1 MKIYK
6 FFFFQILLS
15 LLSLYQ
21 ASDQKENETLSEDTE
36 INKEE
41 EYENDNVF
49 ININNNDGFIQN
61 VEIEDIDFGEPLEI
75 DDYQMDT
82 IVLCSYISQQALINK
97 YDAEIKNITKNLDLP
112 EKSVYDKIG
121 IEFLENCFNGI
132 DITTVHK
139 YIKNLTYFNNFTWE
153 EKFNEFTELDPEQY
167 KTVKDIKLTI
177 EQKLLIKIF
186 NHCNNEFN
194 KRKNKRH
201 LREIEKEK
209 KIKIIK
215 EKREEKKRRRLEKKI
230 YKYKIICV
238 IGVMIM
244 AFIGIVYYCV
254 KRKLDKEKEIKKKNE
269 IKRKTI

>member
-97 YDAEIKNITKNLDLP
+97 YDAEIKNITKNLDVP

-121 IEFLENCFNGI
+121 IEFLE
-132 DITTVHK
+132 V
-139 YIKNLTYFNNFTWE
+139 
-153 EKFNEFTELDPEQY
+153 
-167 KTVKDIKLTI
+167 
-177 EQKLLIKIF
+177 
-186 NHCNNEFN
+186 
-194 KRKNKRH
+194 
-201 LREIEKEK
+201 
-209 KIKIIK
+209 
-215 EKREEKKRRRLEKKI
+215 
-230 YKYKIICV
+230 
-238 IGVMIM
+238 
-244 AFIGIVYYCV
+244 
-254 KRKLDKEKEIKKKNE
+254 
-269 IKRKTI
+269 